1 MGRHKGSKNKQEG
14 LLSEESKKLV
24 KKGLQEAKEG
34 KIKRIDLDSELKQD
48 SQKVNP
54 KLKGVVSD
62 LTKKFGHEIIHY
74 AKDEKERDK
83 ISFIIPEVNKL
94 IGGIRHGS
102 FSIIWGNKS
111 CAKTTAVYYLIAE
124 AQKSNKVCFYID
136 LEHSFDAIWAKQC
149 GVNLDTLLVGHF
161 ENAEEAMDTLI
172 KMAKEKVVDFV
183 ILDSVQSLSPKGE
196 QETKKGVE
204 KSTEDD
210 TMALLARK
218 LSQFF
223 RMAGSGVYTGNV
235 AVLLIGQA
243 RTDLGGFIKL
253 DTLSG
258 GHALSHWS
266 SLTIK
271 FHRGSKVDAP
281 TYKFEVLNNK
291 GKKVK
296 KEIIIGFSLVI
307 RVEKTKVSGSA
318 PENTEI
324 RIPFYYGFGFNK
336 PTDEQI
342 IDLYSDWIEM
352 EASTEEEEG
361 KQ

>member
-1 MGRHKGSKNKQEG
+1 MSRTKGSKNKQVP
-14 LLSEESKKLV
+14 LSKESKKLV
-24 KKGLQEAKEG
+24 EKGIQEAKEG
-34 KIKRIDLDSELKQD
+34 KLERVDVKTLEATPTKM
-48 SQKVNP
+48 NP
-54 KLKGVVSD
+54 KLKECVAD
-62 LTKKFGHEIIHY
+62 LTKKFGHEIIHM
-74 AKDEKERDK
+74 AKDEKVRDK
-83 ISFIIPEVNKL
+83 ISFIIPEVNKM
-94 IGGIRHGS
+94 IGGGIRHGS

-111 CAKTTAVYYLIAE
+111 TAKTTAVYYLIAQ
-124 AQKSNKVCFYID
+124 AQKENKTCFYID
-136 LEHSFDAIWAKQC
+136 LEHSFDPEWAKKC
-149 GVNLDTLLVGHF
+149 GVNLDTLLIGHF

-172 KMAKEKVVDFV
+172 KMSKEKAVDFI

-223 RMAGSGVYTGNV
+223 RMAGSAVYTGNV

-258 GHALSHWS
+258 GHALNHWS
-266 SLTIK
+266 VLTIK
-271 FHRGSKVDAP
+271 FHRGQKVDAP
-281 TYKFEVLNNK
+281 TYKFEILD
-291 GKKVK
+291 KKDKKIK

-318 PENTEI
+318 PENTEL
-324 RIPFYYGFGFNK
+324 RIPFYFGFGFYR

-342 IDLYSDWIEM
+342 HDMYSDWISF
-352 EASTEEEEG
+352 EASIEEE
-361 KQ
+361 K